1 MPNSIYNSISL
12 EVGNILKDVQ
22 TGKIGLPD
30 LQRPFVWGNEKVRD
44 LLDSM
49 LRGYPIGYVML
60 WDSPSDDAGKK
71 SAIGSNQKVYA
82 VPKSLVID
90 GQQRLTALLSS
101 LYGVPV
107 RDKNFRERTVKIAYD
122 PIARSF
128 KNADASTE
136 KDSRY
141 VPDVSE
147 AFAANHDNKLSAYRR
162 AFIKR
167 LNEANAKKGEPEL
180 DDGGEDAVES
190 GLNALLGL
198 ERYLL
203 PTLEISESADEETV
217 SDIFVRVNSQ
227 GQALKQDDFI
237 MTLLSVYEPA
247 MRERIEEFCAMS
259 HAPAKGTS
267 YNPLM
272 TVSPTHIIRATVGV
286 GFKRGRLRYAY
297 QILRGRDLKTKE
309 TTPET
314 RAENFATFGRALDL
328 VLDLNNWHAFINT
341 LAEAGYVCS
350 DQVGSGNALM
360 FCYAFYLIGRYE
372 FGMEPLA
379 VRGLVRRWY
388 FAAAITGLYVG
399 SFESEF
405 EQQLN
410 DVSRLET
417 ADEFRAYFDRRLA
430 AIMTDDYFSIT
441 LPSSLD
447 ANEAAGPTWW
457 GFVAAQVVLGAKVL
471 FSTAP
476 LSQLLLMGSS
486 GSKKALDKHHLFPD
500 NYLKS
505 RGYLS
510 QRSNRGNF
518 TLVDYQNN
526 IYISDDAPSEYVRKY
541 RDSLGE
547 DEYRRNCEEHALPV
561 GFEDLDY
568 EEFLGKRRQL
578 MGGTPATHG
587 VALAAAP
594 WQRSPGSRFVRLR
607 SRRPSPPNGCARWLP
622 EVAIAPPWSPGWASR
637 AGSPSAVVRR
647 SPGSRLLGVGSTGA
661 HLPGLAL
668 PWATGS
674 LRAGKIW
681 IPLHGIILPACGGT
695 ANRSEVALTEGQKKG
710 PGRLL
715 RPGPNAQSSRPFWF
729 SSALR
734 SSSQNARIAVAI
746 PRSVKRTAMPVER
759 STAKPSLP
767 PLTFLMPPRDF
778 EGKRYWRL
786 PPLDLAS
793 SMPSRLSRR
802 SSSPIRSG
810 QSRMRPTSSILRA
823 TATRTRAFSERSAC
837 PFRAMSRSALP
848 GCLAWTRE
856 LALPRSS
863 CLRPYLSSRV
873 RTVFTRDAAAFRAG
887 PSSSLRPVS
896 RSLRLMPRA
905 RRSGRWRPRGSAR
918 GAAPSRLPGW
928 GSARPRTP
936 SHSACTAPASSSR
949 R

>member
-1 MPNSIYNSISL
+1 MPNSIYNPISL

-30 LQRPFVWGNEKVRD
+30 LQRPFVWGNDKVRD

-60 WDSPSDDAGKK
+60 WDSPSDDAGKR
-71 SAIGSNQKVYA
+71 SVIGSNQKVYA

-136 KDSRY
+136 RDSRY

-147 AFAANHDNKLSAYRR
+147 AFAANHDNKLSVYRK

-203 PTLEISESADEETV
+203 PTLEISESADEEIV

-247 MRERIEEFCAMS
+247 MRERIEGFCTMS
-259 HAPAKGTS
+259 HSPAKGTS

-272 TVSPTHIIRATVGV
+272 TLSPTHIIRTTVGV

-297 QILRGRDLKTKE
+297 QILRGRNLKKKK

-372 FGMEPLA
+372 FDIEPLA
-379 VRGLVRRWY
+379 VRRLVRRWY

-410 DVSRLET
+410 DVSRLDT
-417 ADEFRAYFDRRLA
+417 ADEFQAYFDRRLA
-430 AIMTDDYFSIT
+430 ATMTDDYFSIT

-447 ANEAAGPTWW
+447 ANEATGPTWW
-457 GFVAAQVVLGAKVL
+457 GFVAAQVVLGAKAL

-476 LSQLLLMGSS
+476 LSQLLLTGSS

-500 NYLKS
+500 NYLKVE
-505 RGYLS
+505 GYLS

-526 IYISDDAPSEYVRKY
+526 IYISDDAPSEYVRRY
-541 RDSLGE
+541 REALGE
-547 DEYRRNCEEHALPV
+547 DEYRRNCEEHALPL
-561 GFEDLDY
+561 GFEELDY
-568 EEFLGKRRQL
+568 EDFLGQRRRL
-578 MGGTPATHG
+578 MGE
-587 VALAAAP
+587 L
-594 WQRSPGSRFVRLR
+594 
-607 SRRPSPPNGCARWLP
+607 
-622 EVAIAPPWSPGWASR
+622 
-637 AGSPSAVVRR
+637 
-647 SPGSRLLGVGSTGA
+647 
-661 HLPGLAL
+661 
-668 PWATGS
+668 
-674 LRAGKIW
+674 
-681 IPLHGIILPACGGT
+681 
-695 ANRSEVALTEGQKKG
+695 
-710 PGRLL
+710 
-715 RPGPNAQSSRPFWF
+715 
-729 SSALR
+729 
-734 SSSQNARIAVAI
+734 
-746 PRSVKRTAMPVER
+746 VKRAYER
-759 STAKPSLP
+759 L
-767 PLTFLMPPRDF
+767 
-778 EGKRYWRL
+778 
-786 PPLDLAS
+786 
-793 SMPSRLSRR
+793 
-802 SSSPIRSG
+802 
-810 QSRMRPTSSILRA
+810 
-823 TATRTRAFSERSAC
+823 
-837 PFRAMSRSALP
+837 
-848 GCLAWTRE
+848 
-856 LALPRSS
+856 
-863 CLRPYLSSRV
+863 
-873 RTVFTRDAAAFRAG
+873 
-887 PSSSLRPVS
+887 
-896 RSLRLMPRA
+896 
-905 RRSGRWRPRGSAR
+905 
-918 GAAPSRLPGW
+918 
-928 GSARPRTP
+928 
-936 SHSACTAPASSSR
+936 
-949 R
+949 

>member
-1 MPNSIYNSISL
+1 MPNSIYNPISL

-30 LQRPFVWGNEKVRD
+30 LQRPFVWGNDKVRD

-60 WDSPSDDAGKK
+60 WDSPSDDAGKR
-71 SAIGSNQKVYA
+71 SVIGSNQKVYA

-136 KDSRY
+136 RDSRY

-147 AFAANHDNKLSAYRR
+147 AFAANHDNKLSVYRK

-203 PTLEISESADEETV
+203 PTLEISESADEEIV

-247 MRERIEEFCAMS
+247 MRERIEGFCAMS
-259 HAPAKGTS
+259 HSPAKGTS

-272 TVSPTHIIRATVGV
+272 TLSPTHIIRTTVGV

-297 QILRGRDLKTKE
+297 QILRGRNLKKKK

-372 FGMEPLA
+372 FDIEPLA
-379 VRGLVRRWY
+379 VRRLVRRWY

-410 DVSRLET
+410 DVSRLDT
-417 ADEFRAYFDRRLA
+417 ADEFQAYFDRRLA
-430 AIMTDDYFSIT
+430 ATMTDDYFSIT

-447 ANEAAGPTWW
+447 ANEATGPTWW
-457 GFVAAQVVLGAKVL
+457 GFVAAQVVLGAKAL

-476 LSQLLLMGSS
+476 LSQLLLTGSS

-500 NYLKS
+500 NYLKVE
-505 RGYLS
+505 GYLS

-526 IYISDDAPSEYVRKY
+526 IYISDDAPSEYVRRY
-541 RDSLGE
+541 REALGE
-547 DEYRRNCEEHALPV
+547 DEYRRNCEEHALPL
-561 GFEDLDY
+561 GFEELDY
-568 EEFLGKRRQL
+568 EDFLGQRRRL
-578 MGGTPATHG
+578 MGE
-587 VALAAAP
+587 L
-594 WQRSPGSRFVRLR
+594 
-607 SRRPSPPNGCARWLP
+607 
-622 EVAIAPPWSPGWASR
+622 
-637 AGSPSAVVRR
+637 
-647 SPGSRLLGVGSTGA
+647 
-661 HLPGLAL
+661 
-668 PWATGS
+668 
-674 LRAGKIW
+674 
-681 IPLHGIILPACGGT
+681 
-695 ANRSEVALTEGQKKG
+695 
-710 PGRLL
+710 
-715 RPGPNAQSSRPFWF
+715 
-729 SSALR
+729 
-734 SSSQNARIAVAI
+734 
-746 PRSVKRTAMPVER
+746 VKRAYER
-759 STAKPSLP
+759 L
-767 PLTFLMPPRDF
+767 
-778 EGKRYWRL
+778 
-786 PPLDLAS
+786 
-793 SMPSRLSRR
+793 
-802 SSSPIRSG
+802 
-810 QSRMRPTSSILRA
+810 
-823 TATRTRAFSERSAC
+823 
-837 PFRAMSRSALP
+837 
-848 GCLAWTRE
+848 
-856 LALPRSS
+856 
-863 CLRPYLSSRV
+863 
-873 RTVFTRDAAAFRAG
+873 
-887 PSSSLRPVS
+887 
-896 RSLRLMPRA
+896 
-905 RRSGRWRPRGSAR
+905 
-918 GAAPSRLPGW
+918 
-928 GSARPRTP
+928 
-936 SHSACTAPASSSR
+936 
-949 R
+949 

>member
-1 MPNSIYNSISL
+1 MPNSIYNPISL

-60 WDSPSDDAGKK
+60 WDSPSDDAGKR

-107 RDKNFRERTVKIAYD
+107 RDKNFRERTVKVAYD

-136 KDSRY
+136 RDSRY

-203 PTLEISESADEETV
+203 
-217 SDIFVRVNSQ
+217 
-227 GQALKQDDFI
+227 
-237 MTLLSVYEPA
+237 
-247 MRERIEEFCAMS
+247 
-259 HAPAKGTS
+259 
-267 YNPLM
+267 
-272 TVSPTHIIRATVGV
+272 PTHIIRATVGV

-372 FGMEPLA
+372 FGMESLA
-379 VRGLVRRWY
+379 VRRLVRRWY

-447 ANEAAGPTWW
+447 ANEATGPTWW
-457 GFVAAQVVLGAKVL
+457 GFVAAQVVLGAKAL

-476 LSQLLLMGSS
+476 LSQLLLTGSS

-500 NYLKS
+500 NYLKAK
-505 RGYLS
+505 GYLS

-526 IYISDDAPSEYVRKY
+526 IYISDDAPNEYVRRY
-541 RDSLGE
+541 RAALGE

-578 MGGTPATHG
+578 MGELVKGAYE
-587 VALAAAP
+587 
-594 WQRSPGSRFVRLR
+594 RL
-607 SRRPSPPNGCARWLP
+607 
-622 EVAIAPPWSPGWASR
+622 
-637 AGSPSAVVRR
+637 
-647 SPGSRLLGVGSTGA
+647 
-661 HLPGLAL
+661 
-668 PWATGS
+668 
-674 LRAGKIW
+674 
-681 IPLHGIILPACGGT
+681 
-695 ANRSEVALTEGQKKG
+695 
-710 PGRLL
+710 
-715 RPGPNAQSSRPFWF
+715 
-729 SSALR
+729 
-734 SSSQNARIAVAI
+734 
-746 PRSVKRTAMPVER
+746 
-759 STAKPSLP
+759 
-767 PLTFLMPPRDF
+767 
-778 EGKRYWRL
+778 
-786 PPLDLAS
+786 
-793 SMPSRLSRR
+793 
-802 SSSPIRSG
+802 
-810 QSRMRPTSSILRA
+810 
-823 TATRTRAFSERSAC
+823 
-837 PFRAMSRSALP
+837 
-848 GCLAWTRE
+848 
-856 LALPRSS
+856 
-863 CLRPYLSSRV
+863 
-873 RTVFTRDAAAFRAG
+873 
-887 PSSSLRPVS
+887 
-896 RSLRLMPRA
+896 
-905 RRSGRWRPRGSAR
+905 
-918 GAAPSRLPGW
+918 
-928 GSARPRTP
+928 
-936 SHSACTAPASSSR
+936 
-949 R
+949 